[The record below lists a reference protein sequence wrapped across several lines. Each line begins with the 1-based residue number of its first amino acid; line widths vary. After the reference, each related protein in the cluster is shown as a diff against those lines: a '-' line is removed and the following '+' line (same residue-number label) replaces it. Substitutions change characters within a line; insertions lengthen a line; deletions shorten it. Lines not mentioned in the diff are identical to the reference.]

1 MAPTLVHLGVSRNSS
16 IDLKQLASVEGLKL
30 ESIDISNCSSVTERD
45 FYELVSAQTNLKK
58 ILLGGCRRVFAGLE
72 GTSKMIFEC
81 LSNVEEIGLNE
92 LSMAHFETVG
102 SMKSLKSLKIDSLDA
117 PGKKI
122 HAGFRRLDLKKLRR
136 LEARFLS
143 LDPNLLRDIFSQ
155 KLENIAYLDLSVP
168 GKKTNLILSTWQHL

>member
-1 MAPTLVHLGVSRNSS
+1 M
-16 IDLKQLASVEGLKL
+16 
-30 ESIDISNCSSVTERD
+30 
-45 FYELVSAQTNLKK
+45 
-58 ILLGGCRRVFAGLE
+58 FAGLE
-72 GTSKMIFEC
+72 GTSKIIFEC

-117 PGKKI
+117 PGTKI
-122 HAGFRRLDLKKLRR
+122 HAGFRGLDLKKLRR